1 MKQAIL
7 GIGLG
12 AFLCLSSYASDSIP
26 TPSSPTI
33 PTPTPG
39 PKLPTPDSPPK
50 PETGAV
56 EPETQGAASSAPLSP
71 PSINCNYHIPA
82 ETTKIE
88 QTIVLQWA
96 KKAAQQSFELD
107 HKNVEQQLANL
118 KACYTD
124 QGWQGFN
131 DALQKSGNLNAI
143 KTQQLVVNSNISGE
157 TKINEVKDNQWK
169 VSLPMQVIYQN
180 GQDKLTQALTVN
192 VVVGRKMSG
201 DLGIMQLIAMPQQAN
216 LPMTKQNEEQT
227 KPTASPL
234 TPAK

>member
-1 MKQAIL
+1 MKQTIL
-7 GIGLG
+7 CIGFG
-12 AFLCLSSYASDSIP
+12 AFLCLSSHASESIP

-33 PTPTPG
+33 PTPSPG

-50 PETGAV
+50 PDAAV
-56 EPETQGAASSAPLSP
+56 VQTVTPEAASTASPAQTP
-71 PSINCNYHIPA
+71 PSFDCSYHIPP

-88 QTIVLQWA
+88 QSIVLQWA
-96 KKAAQQSFELD
+96 KKAAQQSFDLD
-107 HKNVEQQLANL
+107 YKNVEKQLTNL

-143 KTQQLVVNSNISGE
+143 KAQQLVVNSNITGE
-157 TKINEVKDNQWK
+157 IKINEVKDNQWK

-180 GQDKLTQALTVN
+180 GQDKLDQVLTVN

-201 DLGIMQLIAMPQQAN
+201 DLGIMQLIA
-216 LPMTKQNEEQT
+216 
-227 KPTASPL
+227 
-234 TPAK
+234 TP